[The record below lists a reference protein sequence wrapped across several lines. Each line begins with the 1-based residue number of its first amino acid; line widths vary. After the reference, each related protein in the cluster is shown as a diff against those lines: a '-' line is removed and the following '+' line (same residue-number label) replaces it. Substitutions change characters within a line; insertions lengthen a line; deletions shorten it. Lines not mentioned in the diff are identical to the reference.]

1 MGSNSNRTRQPCK
14 VAGCDGMSRAMSGL
28 CVTHRQVP
36 VEQVK
41 LRDFTAADV
50 LGCADSARVGN
61 WTAAGKARRE
71 AELLRRRAQWAS
83 EATQTPQTVSD
94 ATTSVI
100 ASPAGSECVS
110 CGLEHCGTHAD
121 GQEVPEVANA
131 GAWALVWIAAVAVGV
146 AFLLSPLGQSM
157 LGAIGGGK

>member
-14 VAGCDGMSRAMSGL
+14 VAGCTNLSRAMSGL
-28 CVTHRQVP
+28 CVTHRALP

-50 LGCADSARVGN
+50 LGCADSARVGD

-71 AELLRRRAQWAS
+71 AELSRRRAQWAS
-83 EATQTPQTVSD
+83 EATEVPQTVNDSI
-94 ATTSVI
+94 AAVI

-110 CGLEHCGTHAD
+110 CGLEHCGSHAD
-121 GQEVPEVANA
+121 GVEVATSRS
-131 GAWALVWIAAVAVGV
+131 GYTLGEMVIFAVGV
-146 AFLLSPLGQSM
+146 VGLAALAGWTMHKHGL
-157 LGAIGGGK
+157 I

>member
-1 MGSNSNRTRQPCK
+1 MGTNRTRQPCK
-14 VAGCDGMSRAMSGL
+14 VAGCMNLSRAMSGL

-50 LGCADSARVGN
+50 LGCADSARVGD
-61 WTAAGKARRE
+61 WTEAGRKRRE
-71 AELLRRRAQWAS
+71 AELSRRRAQWAS
-83 EATQTPQTVSD
+83 EATEATQTVNDSI
-94 ATTSVI
+94 AAVI

-110 CGLEHCGTHAD
+110 CGLEHCGTHTD
-121 GQEVPEVANA
+121 GQEVLEVANA
-131 GAWALVWIAAVAVGV
+131 GAWALMWIAAVAGGV
-146 AFLLSPLGQSM
+146 AFLMSPLGQSM

>member
-100 ASPAGSECVS
+100 ASPAGSECAS

-121 GQEVPEVANA
+121 GGEVVQTSAKYEAVKDAITA
-131 GAWALVWIAAVAVGV
+131 IVGLTGAVAICYALWLAFGGV
-146 AFLLSPLGQSM
+146 Q
-157 LGAIGGGK
+157 